1 MGKIA
6 HTPQMTARLRRSLL
20 MTAGTALFAGAA
32 LAQATSPNPP
42 LKLQT
47 DYFGYAAG
55 ASARLSYSD
64 NINLQRGA
72 LKDDEFITSAF
83 LTGGAIISTPRV
95 TGLVLGDLDFS
106 YLLNES
112 DIAINQ
118 NIAATST
125 FTGVDNWL
133 YFDLSGSTSRQLLG
147 DNARYS
153 GNVNAARNQRA
164 NVHSYSAS
172 PYMFHR
178 FADQSTA
185 ELRYRFSQV
194 FVDETRDNTTG
205 FRNDTL
211 NNSITHEVLAQ
222 YDTGRAFDRTR
233 LRLTAYGSDTTE
245 DGDDIFPD
253 FEYRQGFVSADGQ
266 YALTSRFA
274 LSGAIGYDDVETG
287 GAASMFFND
296 SDLSGFY
303 WRAGFRAQPGPR
315 SDIRVEYGQRYDDDF
330 IDADIRY
337 DISQRFVFTAAA
349 SRSFRTRAQSV
360 SSQFRSTQ
368 RETLDFADSLRE
380 GQELSARSIIESAN
394 WYANSLNYGQA
405 QTTGVAVT
413 DSASL
418 ALTGDF
424 ERTQLSL
431 NGFYSD
437 DNFGY
442 RQIETFGVVIILR
455 HLLSRLITCYG
466 TVNYRRS
473 DTAFDT
479 DVCEANPLIFGFDIT
494 DPAFDPMT
502 ACADLSVDNGRT
514 NTVIGRIG
522 AGYRVFENASVF
534 VEASHSQRF
543 APNPLLEYSENTIL
557 AGITLDF

>member
-6 HTPQMTARLRRSLL
+6 NNPIMTAHLRKALL
-20 MTAGTALFAGAA
+20 ATAATAVFAGAA
-32 LAQATSPNPP
+32 LAQVTSPNPP

-83 LTGGAIISTPRV
+83 FTGGAIISRPRV
-95 TGLVLGDLDFS
+95 TGLILGDIDFS
-106 YLLNES
+106 YLFNEG

-125 FTGVDNWL
+125 FTGVDDWL
-133 YFDLSGSTSRQLLG
+133 YFDLSGSTTRQLLG

-153 GNVNAARNQRA
+153 GNINAARNQRA

-172 PYMFHR
+172 PYVFHK

-194 FVDETRDNTTG
+194 FVDETRENATG

-222 YDTGRAFDRTR
+222 YDTGRAFDRAR
-233 LRLTAYGSDTTE
+233 LSLTAYGSDTTE

-253 FEYRQGFVSADGQ
+253 FGYRQGFVSADGQ

-274 LSGAIGYDDVETG
+274 LSGAVGYDEVETD
-287 GAASMFFND
+287 GAAAMFFD
-296 SDLSGFY
+296 DDALSGFN

-315 SDIRVEYGQRYDDDF
+315 SDVRIEYGQRYDDDF
-330 IDADIRY
+330 IEADIRY

-368 RETLDFADSLRE
+368 RETLDFADQLRE

-394 WYANSLNYGQA
+394 WYSNSLNYGQA

-413 DSASL
+413 DSASV

-424 ERTQLSL
+424 ERTQISF

-437 DNFGY
+437 DDFGY
-442 RQIETFGVVIILR
+442 RQIETYGGGLNLR
-455 HLLSRLITCYG
+455 HRLSRRITGYSSI
-466 TVNYRRS
+466 NYRRA

-494 DPAFDPMT
+494 DPSFDAMT
-502 ACADLSVDNGRT
+502 ACADLSVDNGLT

-522 AGYRVFENASVF
+522 AGYRVYENASVF
-534 VEASHSQRF
+534 IEASHSERF